1 MDSIV
6 SRFFSD
12 YIDNAA
18 LCIGTIQGGG
28 RAFQDFDVINGVHI
42 DHFAKISGSP
52 CNAVDVSPDAINE
65 YNNVGR
71 AIDINGVC
79 LVYLCVPAVVA
90 EENAGDGTNCLRN
103 IAVMF
108 LCDLICSHDC
118 YIRIRVDL
126 LFRGTARSNYHL
138 I

>member
-1 MDSIV
+1 M
-6 SRFFSD
+6 
-12 YIDNAA
+12 
-18 LCIGTIQGGG
+18 
-28 RAFQDFDVINGVHI
+28 INGVHI

-79 LVYLCVPAVVA
+79 LVYLCVPAVIA

-103 IAVMF
+103 IAIMF

-118 YIRIRVDL
+118 YIRIGVDL
-126 LFRGTARSNYHL
+126 LLRCTARSNDHL